1 MIKTIVFDLGGV
13 LFTEGK
19 AAAVKSL
26 LREYGYDRTIVR
38 GAMTSPESVA
48 LRKGLISDE
57 EFWRGVEGRL
67 PVGYHAAAIRKAWYE
82 GYRLDREVLR
92 LIKEL
97 RAIFQILAFSGNTR
111 SRVDYL
117 DAKYGFRRY
126 FDKEIYS
133 FDFRL
138 DKPQRAFVEVM
149 LENARCAPE
158 EIVYVDDQE
167 AAVIPARELGVHT
180 INCRTGKIETLRAAL
195 RSLGIE
201 A

>member
-19 AAAVKSL
+19 AAAAESL
-26 LREYGYDRTIVR
+26 VQEYGYDRAIV
-38 GAMTSPESVA
+38 GGVMISPESVA

-57 EFWRGVEGRL
+57 EFWRKVEGCL
-67 PVGYHAAAIRKAWYE
+67 PDGYDAAAIRTAWYE
-82 GYRLDREVLR
+82 GYRLDRKVLR

-97 RAIFQILAFSGNTR
+97 RAILSILAFSGNIR

-117 DAKYGFRRY
+117 DAKYDFRRY

-133 FDFRL
+133 FDFHL

-149 LENARCAPE
+149 LANAGCAPE
-158 EIVYVDDQE
+158 EIAYVDDEE
-167 AAVIPARELGVHT
+167 AAVIPARELGVHA
-180 INCRTGKIETLRAAL
+180 ILYRTGKIETLRAAL